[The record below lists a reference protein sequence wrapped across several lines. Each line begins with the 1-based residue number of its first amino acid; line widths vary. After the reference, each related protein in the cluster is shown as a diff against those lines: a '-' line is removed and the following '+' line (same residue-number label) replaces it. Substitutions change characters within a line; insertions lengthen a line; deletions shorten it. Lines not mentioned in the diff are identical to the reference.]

1 MKKVR
6 LTALLMAALMLV
18 CTVFAG
24 ACAEEDPIVITA
36 GRHSIPLSQVQKAYD
51 DMVLQYEQ
59 YFASYGYTLGATEY
73 EKIREI
79 VLQNQ
84 EMFCVV
90 DNIIEDRGYPELT
103 DEEKEALRTKAQE
116 TYDEAY
122 NYVKDYYVNN
132 YGLSEEEA
140 VKLCEDGMVE
150 MGYSVDSLYDQM
162 VENARYSAV
171 YNDVTK
177 DVTVTDDEVKAYYE
191 ETYVAPDREK
201 YEGNIQSY
209 EMNTNYYGT
218 ESHYVPEGYRAV
230 SHILLTTP
238 EEVETELDACSEK
251 LDAAQEKMDGFV
263 DELAEL
269 EVTPEEGAEPV
280 EHRSAEEIQADID
293 AAKAEVEAVEAEYA
307 EIKAKILPA
316 LQDKIDEIYAKIE
329 AGEEFADLI
338 DAYGEDPGMAS
349 NPDGYQVNKDSVI
362 WATEFRDGAMSI
374 ENVGDVSDPVL
385 SDFGVHIIKYLRD
398 VPAGAV
404 ELSEE
409 AFEDMKNEL
418 LTSKKDEAFQAAYA
432 EWQEQYPA
440 TINADLVK
448 LPSDQTEEVTDEAA
462 AEEAA
467 AETTDE
473 AAAEETAAATEGN

>member
-6 LTALLMAALMLV
+6 LTALLLAALMLV
-18 CTVFAG
+18 CSAFAG
-24 ACAEEDPIVITA
+24 AYAEEDPAVIIA
-36 GRHSIPLSQVQKAYD
+36 GRHSIPLSQVQEAYD
-51 DMVLQYEQ
+51 DMVQQYEQ

-84 EMFCVV
+84 EMLCVV
-90 DNIIEDRGYPELT
+90 DNIIEDKGYPELT
-103 DEEKEALRTKAQE
+103 DAEKEELRNKAQE

-140 VKLCEDGMVE
+140 IKICEDGMVE
-150 MGYSVDSLYDQM
+150 MGYSVDSLYEQM

-177 DVTVTDDEVKAYYE
+177 DVTVTDDEVNAYYE

-201 YEGNIQSY
+201 YEGNVSSY
-209 EMNTNYYGT
+209 EMNSLYGG
-218 ESHYVPEGYRAV
+218 ESYYVPEGYRAV
-230 SHILLTTP
+230 SHILLLTP
-238 EEVETELDACSEK
+238 EEIENELDACSEK

-293 AAKAEVEAVEAEYA
+293 AAKAEVEAVQVEYA

-338 DAYGEDPGMAS
+338 EAYGEDPGMTS
-349 NPDGYQVNKDSVI
+349 SPDGYQVHKDSTAFVS
-362 WATEFRDGAMSI
+362 EFRDGAMGI
-374 ENVGDVSDPVL
+374 ANVGDVSDPVL

-404 ELSEE
+404 ELSAE

-418 LTSKKDEAFQAAYA
+418 LTSKKDEVFQAAYA

-448 LPSDQTEEVTDEAA
+448 LPSDQAEETADEAETDETVEEPV
-462 AEEAA
+462 EEAA
-467 AETTDE
+467 
-473 AAAEETAAATEGN
+473 AAATEGN

>member
-1 MKKVR
+1 
-6 LTALLMAALMLV
+6 
-18 CTVFAG
+18 
-24 ACAEEDPIVITA
+24 
-36 GRHSIPLSQVQKAYD
+36 
-51 DMVLQYEQ
+51 
-59 YFASYGYTLGATEY
+59 
-73 EKIREI
+73 
-79 VLQNQ
+79 
-84 EMFCVV
+84 
-90 DNIIEDRGYPELT
+90 
-103 DEEKEALRTKAQE
+103 
-116 TYDEAY
+116 
-122 NYVKDYYVNN
+122 
-132 YGLSEEEA
+132 
-140 VKLCEDGMVE
+140 MVE

-162 VENARYSAV
+162 AENARYSAV

-230 SHILLTTP
+230 SHILLLTP
-238 EEVETELDACSEK
+238 EEIETELDACSEK
-251 LDAAQEKMDGFV
+251 LDAAQQKMDGFV

-269 EVTPEEGAEPV
+269 EVTPEEGAQPV
-280 EHRSAEEIQADID
+280 NIVLRKKFRRTSTRRRP
-293 AAKAEVEAVEAEYA
+293 KS
-307 EIKAKILPA
+307 KRLKRNTPKSRRRFFA

-349 NPDGYQVNKDSVI
+349 SPDGYQVHKDSTSFV
-362 WATEFRDGAMSI
+362 AEFRDGAMSI
-374 ENVGDVSDPVL
+374 ENVGDVSNPVL
-385 SDFGVHIIKYLRD
+385 SDFGAYHKYLRD

-448 LPSDQTEEVTDEAA
+448 LPS
-462 AEEAA
+462 
-467 AETTDE
+467 
-473 AAAEETAAATEGN
+473 NRPKK

>member
-6 LTALLMAALMLV
+6 LTALLLAALLLV
-18 CTVFAG
+18 CTAFAG
-24 ACAEEDPIVITA
+24 ACAEEDPAVITA

-59 YFASYGYTLGATEY
+59 YFANYGYTLGATEY

-84 EMFCVV
+84 EMLCVV

-140 VKLCEDGMVE
+140 VKLCEDGMAE

-201 YEGNIQSY
+201 YEGNIKAY
-209 EMNTNYYGT
+209 EANNYYGG
-218 ESHYVPEGYRAV
+218 ESYYIPEGYRAV
-230 SHILLTTP
+230 SHILLLTP
-238 EEVETELDACSEK
+238 EEIETELDACSEK
-251 LDAAQEKMDGFV
+251 LDAAQQKMDGFV

-269 EVTPEEGAEPV
+269 EVTPEEGEEPAER
-280 EHRSAEEIQADID
+280 RSAEEIQADVD

-349 NPDGYQVNKDSVI
+349 SPDGYQVHKDSTSFV
-362 WATEFRDGAMSI
+362 AEFRDGAMGI

-440 TINADLVK
+440 TINAELVK
-448 LPSDQTEEVTDEAA
+448 LPSDQTEEVTDE
-462 AEEAA
+462 
-467 AETTDE
+467 T
-473 AAAEETAAATEGN
+473 AAEETAEATEGN

>member
-1 MKKVR
+1 
-6 LTALLMAALMLV
+6 
-18 CTVFAG
+18 
-24 ACAEEDPIVITA
+24 
-36 GRHSIPLSQVQKAYD
+36 
-51 DMVLQYEQ
+51 MVLQYEQ
-59 YFASYGYTLGATEY
+59 YFANYGYTLGATEY

-84 EMFCVV
+84 EMLCVV

-140 VKLCEDGMVE
+140 VKLCEDGMAE

-201 YEGNIQSY
+201 YEGNIKAY
-209 EMNTNYYGT
+209 EANNYYGG
-218 ESHYVPEGYRAV
+218 ESYYIPEGYRAV
-230 SHILLTTP
+230 SHILLLTP
-238 EEVETELDACSEK
+238 EEIETELDACSEK
-251 LDAAQEKMDGFV
+251 LDAAQQKMDGFV

-269 EVTPEEGAEPV
+269 EVTPEEGEEPAER
-280 EHRSAEEIQADID
+280 RSAEEIQADVD

-349 NPDGYQVNKDSVI
+349 SPDGYQVHKDSTSFV
-362 WATEFRDGAMSI
+362 AEFRDGAMGI

-440 TINADLVK
+440 TINAELVK
-448 LPSDQTEEVTDEAA
+448 LPSDQTEEVTDETA
-462 AEEAA
+462 AEETA
-467 AETTDE
+467 E
-473 AAAEETAAATEGN
+473 AAVEEAPAEETAAATEGN